1 MSKGRSKGAEE
12 EPAGIDL
19 VVEVFL
25 LPVDKNCVI
34 MQALHGLTAKTARS
48 RQQSPFLPL
57 CCGGLLLLRPT
68 SLEGVHDD
76 VQSSNSLGWDA
87 II

>member
-1 MSKGRSKGAEE
+1 MSKGRSKGAEQ

-34 MQALHGLTAKTARS
+34 MQALHGPA
-48 RQQSPFLPL
+48 FLPL